1 MPHYAKMECKTSFI
15 AGFYFR
21 ISRMKYAEIG
31 HNKCA
36 ECNTLYVPN
45 LPPPISDSQ
54 QYEI

>member
-1 MPHYAKMECKTSFI
+1 MPKWNAKHLLLLDFTLKF
-15 AGFYFR
+15 
-21 ISRMKYAEIG
+21 RMKYAQIG

-36 ECNTLYVPN
+36 ECDTLYVPN